1 MVSGPRKARLRKVTF
16 YVVDIVVDHYE
27 DFIYSSQM
35 TVHSVN
41 PFSSTKKATHFLQ
54 DSQFQSTKTNNIYS
68 KLHTQFHFPKLP
80 QQSTSCNPFADGG
93 VHTEVAAVAGC
104 RFARSA
110 SDLDH
115 AQKKDMVYHII
126 IIICSK

>member
-68 KLHTQFHFPKLP
+68 KLHTQFHFPKYHNSQLVAILLP
-80 QQSTSCNPFADGG
+80 TVVCTLKSLQ
-93 VHTEVAAVAGC
+93 
-104 RFARSA
+104 
-110 SDLDH
+110 
-115 AQKKDMVYHII
+115 
-126 IIICSK
+126 